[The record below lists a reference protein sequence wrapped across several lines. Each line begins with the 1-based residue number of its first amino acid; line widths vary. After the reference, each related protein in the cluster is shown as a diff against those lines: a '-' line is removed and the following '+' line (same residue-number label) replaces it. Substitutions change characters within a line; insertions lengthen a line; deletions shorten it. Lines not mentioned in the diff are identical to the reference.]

1 MQKFR
6 NPMRVLPLP
15 HGTEPL
21 DPFDEY
27 VNIDRIVEGRAPVG
41 DTASVKVRLTKS
53 KRKRS
58 GRSKRKENDD
68 GEDFDTSDDD
78 DPSDDDYTGDPGPST
93 KLSKLKNIQR
103 HSHQIRGQGRQTNRN
118 PSSQLTSK
126 SQRTP
131 SIRKNPTRGASK
143 KHAVQGQNSGYVL
156 PFSGYQISGP
166 ANNERDYANGDQPCG
181 SNPLAPP
188 EYSVVKMED
197 CINTESHGV
206 KRRQDFEQSP
216 HRDQGSYLQE
226 VNDATTQ
233 QGGKE
238 KRRRLGQH
246 EIDQVGSVKSTILRS
261 PVLRGSRNH
270 GRPRGR
276 RNGRLQSPSGM
287 SSHNNIS
294 NSPLSS
300 PITTSLTSDSL
311 SSRDSLSSSYS
322 LSLMTETE
330 GPGEDGSLHADIP
343 SNADDANP
351 ECKRE
356 QESDSPLHSTGD
368 ERLETRGEDGDGSSS
383 FSSYHPS
390 LSSTQSS
397 LPSEHLATNQVY
409 EFQHDGIIPLQDS
422 TESHIRFMSS
432 NALQH
437 NGMQTPQLET
447 PSIGT
452 PSGLGP
458 LESPSQPISAS
469 GSIYSAA
476 TTPPVIDVVY
486 PLPTG
491 RARLQMQ
498 WKERVFPKEPIAQT
512 QQE

>member
-21 DPFDEY
+21 DPFDE
-27 VNIDRIVEGRAPVG
+27 
-41 DTASVKVRLTKS
+41 
-53 KRKRS
+53 S

-118 PSSQLTSK
+118 PSSSQLTSK

-143 KHAVQGQNSGYVL
+143 KHA
-156 PFSGYQISGP
+156 
-166 ANNERDYANGDQPCG
+166 PCG

-343 SNADDANP
+343 IK
-351 ECKRE
+351 C
-356 QESDSPLHSTGD
+356 
-368 ERLETRGEDGDGSSS
+368 
-383 FSSYHPS
+383 
-390 LSSTQSS
+390 
-397 LPSEHLATNQVY
+397 
-409 EFQHDGIIPLQDS
+409 
-422 TESHIRFMSS
+422 
-432 NALQH
+432 
-437 NGMQTPQLET
+437 
-447 PSIGT
+447 
-452 PSGLGP
+452 
-458 LESPSQPISAS
+458 
-469 GSIYSAA
+469 
-476 TTPPVIDVVY
+476 
-486 PLPTG
+486 
-491 RARLQMQ
+491 
-498 WKERVFPKEPIAQT
+498 
-512 QQE
+512 